1 MKLAPLPSGAR
12 KQAYSSLA
20 SLSHMVENKVH
31 RVEAL
36 DSSSPDRKRSLQD
49 EMAEIEPNAIGL
61 FHGNER
67 ILQNARE
74 LAAELS
80 ALSGHISTLVK
91 PGNHLAQIHRIDDE
105 V

>member
-1 MKLAPLPSGAR
+1 MKLAPLSSGAR
-12 KQAYSSLA
+12 TQAYKSLA
-20 SLSHMVENKVH
+20 SMSHVVENKVH

-49 EMAEIEPNAIGL
+49 EIAEIEPSAIGQ

-80 ALSGHISTLVK
+80 ALSGHISSLVK
-91 PGNHLAQIHRIDDE
+91 PGSQFPQAHHIDDE